1 MSSSEAQIQGWHGQ
15 AYSNARAVPQAE
27 QHGHRSTAAHAT
39 RFVLL
44 LLPFLLTGCQGF
56 HSSLDP
62 AGPMAG
68 EIFHVIRIFLWVTTP
83 IYVLVVV
90 FSILAILRIRSRV
103 DLQSDPIFMPQPEA
117 N

>member
-1 MSSSEAQIQGWHGQ
+1 MK
-15 AYSNARAVPQAE
+15 
-27 QHGHRSTAAHAT
+27 AAHLKLLGL
-39 RFVLL
+39 VLL
-44 LLPFLLTGCQGF
+44 LMPCLLTGCQGF

-117 N
+117 NRPTNRLIAALVVL